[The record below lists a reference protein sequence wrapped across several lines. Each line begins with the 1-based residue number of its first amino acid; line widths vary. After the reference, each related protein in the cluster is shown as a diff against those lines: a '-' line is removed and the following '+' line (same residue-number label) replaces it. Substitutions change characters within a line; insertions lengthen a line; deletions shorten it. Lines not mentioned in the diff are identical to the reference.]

1 MRRKSISTI
10 AVALTALL
18 GLSACAG
25 GSVSGGDSPSST
37 ASGGGDAATGELEKL
52 TLGMWPS
59 STVAAFEIAKEA
71 GIFEKNGIDL
81 EIVLGQGSA
90 AHLPAV
96 SSGTMDF
103 LVASPIT
110 PLVGSERGLDVK
122 IVAGYAVNNPDVP
135 DDSTVVVASDKSIQS
150 AKDLSG
156 KRVSVNALG
165 SIGEIGIKEA
175 VALDGGDPNSIEFI
189 QLGLHEVQAQLD
201 AGQLDA
207 GMTGM
212 PFAQTIIDGGGHIVS
227 DFIKDADLGDAEL
240 VIVGGG
246 KTLTDKA
253 DVTARFVDALEEA
266 LPYANE
272 HQDEIRE
279 MLPDLLGTD
288 PQLAQEMVFMHW
300 DAEIHT
306 DALNQFADLMDKYEI
321 VDNRPDVEAAI
332 WND

>member
-1 MRRKSISTI
+1 MRRKSITTI

-18 GLSACAG
+18 SLSACAG

-37 ASGGGDAATGELEKL
+37 ASGELEKL

-59 STVAAFEIAKEA
+59 SAVAAFEIAKEA
-71 GIFEKNGIDL
+71 GIFEENGIDL

-103 LVASPIT
+103 
-110 PLVGSERGLDVK
+110 LVGSERGLDVK

-135 DDSTVVVASDKSIQS
+135 DDSTVVVASDGSIQS

-201 AGQLDA
+201 AGQIDA

-253 DVTARFVDALEEA
+253 DATARFIDALEEA

-288 PQLAQEMVFMHW
+288 PQLAQEMAFMHW

>member
-175 VALDGGDPNSIEFI
+175 VALDGGDPNSIEFV
-189 QLGLHEVQAQLD
+189 QLGLHEVQAQID
-201 AGQLDA
+201 SGQIDA

-253 DVTARFVDALEEA
+253 DATARFVDALEEA

-279 MLPDLLGTD
+279 MLPELLGTD
-288 PQLAQEMVFMHW
+288 PQLAQKMAFMHW

-332 WND
+332 WNN